1 MLAIVLS
8 ILYLI
13 RRQYKPADFVVGVDE
28 KGDKVYRAATAG
40 TQTEPGLI
48 VFRYDAEL
56 FYANA
61 NRFVDDVE
69 LLVEN
74 APDPVKWL
82 VADATA
88 LTDVDYSAGISV
100 GGLIDYLHSHDIR
113 FVLAGADQQ
122 VLDTLETF
130 GLMTKID
137 AGDVHPSVGAAIDA
151 FRLARTS

>member
-1 MLAIVLS
+1 M
-8 ILYLI
+8 
-13 RRQYKPADFVVGVDE
+13 
-28 KGDKVYRAATAG
+28 
-40 TQTEPGLI
+40 
-48 VFRYDAEL
+48 FRYDAEL

-74 APDPVKWL
+74 APDPVTWL

-88 LTDVDYSAGISV
+88 LTDIDYSAGISL

-122 VLDTLETF
+122 VLDTMETF
-130 GLMTKID
+130 GLISKID
-137 AGDVHPSVGAAIDA
+137 KDDVHPSVGEAIDA
-151 FRLARTS
+151 FRRVPTS